1 MVVLSE
7 VAGHGLRRGSAPNYL
22 YCARLQALQ
31 SGRQLTVQSSK
42 LGSYSQVAPRQ
53 LLLKNQILTLEDIL
67 ADVESV
73 VEQS

>member
-7 VAGHGLRRGSAPNYL
+7 VAGHGLRTGSALNYL
-22 YCARLQALQ
+22 YCAGLQALQ

-67 ADVESV
+67 ADVQSV